1 MKLHQYTIVSDSV
14 IKMITEAIE
23 SNYYPITLNS
33 DQENELGLDEIF
45 SPYLDSTQ
53 DGFKDIMD
61 ELVMYHQISEGE
73 SRLLKV
79 LWDARSEL
87 LIGLERDMP

>member
-1 MKLHQYTIVSDSV
+1 MELYQSAIVGDSV
-14 IKMITEAIE
+14 IKMITETIE

-45 SPYLDSTQ
+45 SSYLDSTQ
-53 DGFKDIMD
+53 DRFQDIMN
-61 ELVMYHQISEGE
+61 ELVTSNQISEGE

-79 LWDARSEL
+79 LWDVRSEL